1 MIHTKINAIMKKL
14 FFLLAAC
21 FILSAAIGQNTVI
34 RDPNAVARQ
43 VADFHAIHVSTGIH
57 LFLTQGSVKG
67 IAVSASAPEYRDRIQ
82 TEVKNGVL
90 HIYYNSEKWKW
101 FDMHGKEL
109 KVYVSC
115 VTLDDLEASSGARV
129 EVDGTIK
136 SDNFIMDFSSGA
148 RFSGKVEASDL
159 KVEQSSGAQSTISG
173 KAGHLQA
180 SATSGS
186 HLHGYDLVA
195 GVCDV
200 SANSGG
206 GIDISVEKEMEV
218 SAHSGGRIRY
228 QGAGV
233 IKEVHTSSGGSVSRG

>member
-1 MIHTKINAIMKKL
+1 MRKII
-14 FFLLAAC
+14 FLLAAC
-21 FILSAAIGQNTVI
+21 FNLSAAIGQNTVI
-34 RDPNAVARQ
+34 RDQNAVSRQ
-43 VADFHAIHVSTGIH
+43 VPDFHAIHVSTGIH
-57 LFLTQGSVKG
+57 LFLTQGKEKG
-67 IAVSASAPEYRDRIQ
+67 VAVSASQPEYRDRKQ

-90 HIYYNSEKWKW
+90 HIYYDTEKWKW

-109 KVYVSC
+109 RVYVSC
-115 VTLDDLEASSGARV
+115 VTLDGLEASSGAKV

-136 SDNFIMDFSSGA
+136 SDNFTMEFSSGA
-148 RFSGKVEASDL
+148 KFSGKVQASDL

-173 KAGHLQA
+173 TAGHLRA

>member
-1 MIHTKINAIMKKL
+1 MRKII
-14 FFLLAAC
+14 FLLAAC
-21 FILSAAIGQNTVI
+21 FNLSAAIGQNTVI
-34 RDPNAVARQ
+34 RDQNAVSRQ
-43 VADFHAIHVSTGIH
+43 VPDFHAIHVSTGIH
-57 LFLTQGSVKG
+57 LFLTQGKEKG
-67 IAVSASAPEYRDRIQ
+67 VAVSASQPEYRDRIQ

-90 HIYYNSEKWKW
+90 HIYYDTEKWKW

-109 KVYVSC
+109 RVYVSC
-115 VTLDDLEASSGARV
+115 VTLDGLEASSGAKV

-136 SDNFIMDFSSGA
+136 SDNFTMEFSSGA
-148 RFSGKVEASDL
+148 KFSGKVQASDL
-159 KVEQSSGAQSTISG
+159 KVEQSSGAQSSISG
-173 KAGHLQA
+173 TAGHLRA

-195 GVCDV
+195 GICEV

-233 IKEVHTSSGGSVSRG
+233 IKEVHTGSGGSVSRG

>member
-1 MIHTKINAIMKKL
+1 MRKII
-14 FFLLAAC
+14 FLLAAC
-21 FILSAAIGQNTVI
+21 FTLSAAIGQNTVI
-34 RDPNAVARQ
+34 RDQNAVSRQ

-57 LFLTQGSVKG
+57 LFLTQGKEKG
-67 IAVSASAPEYRDRIQ
+67 VAVSASQPEYRDRIQ

-90 HIYYNSEKWKW
+90 HIYYDTEKWKW

-109 KVYVSC
+109 RVYVSC
-115 VTLDDLEASSGARV
+115 VTLDGLEASSGAKV

-136 SDNFIMDFSSGA
+136 SDNFTMEFSSGA
-148 RFSGKVEASDL
+148 KFSGKVQASDL
-159 KVEQSSGAQSTISG
+159 KVDQSSGAQSSISG
-173 KAGHLQA
+173 TAGHLRA

-195 GVCDV
+195 GICEV

-233 IKEVHTSSGGSVSRG
+233 IKEVHTGSGGSVSRG

>member
-1 MIHTKINAIMKKL
+1 MRKII
-14 FFLLAAC
+14 FLLAAC
-21 FILSAAIGQNTVI
+21 FTLSAAIGQNTVI
-34 RDPNAVARQ
+34 RDQNAVSRQ
-43 VADFHAIHVSTGIH
+43 VPDFHAIHVSTGIH
-57 LFLTQGSVKG
+57 LFLTQGKEKG
-67 IAVSASAPEYRDRIQ
+67 VAVSASQPEYRDRIQ

-90 HIYYNSEKWKW
+90 HIYYDTEKWKW

-109 KVYVSC
+109 RVYVSC
-115 VTLDDLEASSGARV
+115 VTLDGLEASSGAKV

-136 SDNFIMDFSSGA
+136 SDNFTMEFSSGA
-148 RFSGKVEASDL
+148 KFSGKVQASDL
-159 KVEQSSGAQSTISG
+159 KVEQSSGAQSSISG
-173 KAGHLQA
+173 TAGHLRA

-195 GVCDV
+195 GICEV

>member
-1 MIHTKINAIMKKL
+1 MRKII
-14 FFLLAAC
+14 FLLAAC
-21 FILSAAIGQNTVI
+21 FTLSAVMGQNTVI
-34 RDPNAVARQ
+34 RDQNAVSRQ

-57 LFLTQGSVKG
+57 LFLTQGNEKG
-67 IAVSASAPEYRDRIQ
+67 VAVSASQPEYRDRIQ

-90 HIYYNSEKWKW
+90 NIYYDTEKWKW

-109 KVYVSC
+109 RVYVSC
-115 VTLDDLEASSGARV
+115 VTLDGLEASSGAKV

-136 SDNFIMDFSSGA
+136 SDNFTMEFSSGA
-148 RFSGKVEASDL
+148 KFSGKVQASDL
-159 KVEQSSGAQSTISG
+159 KVEHSSGAQSTISG
-173 KAGHLQA
+173 TAGHLQA

-195 GVCDV
+195 GICEV

-233 IKEVHTSSGGSVSRG
+233 IKEVHTGSGGSVKRG

>member
-1 MIHTKINAIMKKL
+1 MKKL
-14 FFLLAAC
+14 FFLLTAC

-34 RDPNAVARQ
+34 KDPNAVARQ
-43 VADFHAIHVSTGIH
+43 VTDFHAIHVSTGIH

-67 IAVSASAPEYRDRIQ
+67 IAVSASEPEYRDRIQ

-90 HIYYNSEKWKW
+90 HIYYDSEKWKW

-115 VTLDDLEASSGARV
+115 VTLDDLEASSGAKV

-148 RFSGKVEASDL
+148 KFTGKVDASDL

-173 KAGHLQA
+173 KAGHLRA

>member
-1 MIHTKINAIMKKL
+1 MKKL

>member
-1 MIHTKINAIMKKL
+1 MKKL
-14 FFLLAAC
+14 AFLLAAC
-21 FILSAAIGQNTVI
+21 VSLTAAIAQNTVI
-34 RDPNAVARQ
+34 KDPNAVARQ

-57 LFLTQGSVKG
+57 LYLVQGSMKG
-67 IAVSASAPEYRDRIQ
+67 VAVSASEPEYRERIQ

-90 HIYYNSEKWKW
+90 HIYYDTDKWKW
-101 FDMHGKEL
+101 FDLHGKEL
-109 KVYVSC
+109 RVYVSC
-115 VTLDDLEASSGARV
+115 VTLDDLEASSGAKV
-129 EVDGTIK
+129 EVDGMLK
-136 SDNFIMDFSSGA
+136 SDKFTMEFSSGA
-148 RFSGKVEASDL
+148 KFTGKVQASDL
-159 KVEQSSGAQSTISG
+159 KVEQSSGAQTTISG
-173 KAGHLQA
+173 TAGRLEA

-195 GVCDV
+195 GICDA

-206 GIDISVEKEMEV
+206 GIEISVEKEMEV